1 MTIQY
6 KNAGYASD
14 TTNLTTVL
22 TIDASSRAIC
32 KGYTIANEHNNNVD
46 MHIYFHDSSETTSY
60 VIFHKQISADTT
72 EYPLN
77 GEPLNLEEGDSLVMQ
92 ADNAGTTRGVISYAL
107 INRSQENG

>member
-6 KNAGYASD
+6 KNAGYELD

-32 KGYTIANEHNNNVD
+32 KGYTIANEHSNNVD

-60 VIFHKQISADTT
+60 VIYHKAISADTT

-92 ADNAGTTRGVISYAL
+92 ADNAGTIHGVISYAL

>member
-6 KNAGYASD
+6 KNAGYELD

-22 TIDASSRAIC
+22 TIDASSRAIV
-32 KGYTIANEHNNNVD
+32 KGYTLANEHNNNVD
-46 MHIYFHDSSETTSY
+46 THIYFHDSSASTSFVVY
-60 VIFHKQISADTT
+60 HKEVSADIT

-92 ADNAGTTRGVISYAL
+92 VNNAGTCHGIISYAL

>member
-6 KNAGYASD
+6 KNAGYELD

-22 TIDASSRAIC
+22 TIDASSRAII
-32 KGYTIANEHNNNVD
+32 KGYTLANEHNNNVD
-46 MHIYFHDSSETTSY
+46 THIYFHDDSASTSF
-60 VIFHKQISADTT
+60 VIYHKEVASDTT

-92 ADNAGTTRGVISYAL
+92 VDNADTCHGVISYAL